1 MQYSKDNLEISANN
15 CTIPKNTI
23 LNWLYATD
31 RHVSLSKLG
40 FWLEE
45 QTGGK
50 YTITNNNPSAK
61 E

>member
-1 MQYSKDNLEISANN
+1 MQYSKDDLEIGANN

-40 FWLEE
+40 SWLEE

-50 YTITNNNPSAK
+50 
-61 E
+61 